1 MKVHMVHT
9 LAIEHF
15 LRNCAATYLQEIM
28 ITADVLLTD

>member
-9 LAIEHF
+9 LAIEQF

-28 ITADVLLTD
+28 ITSDVLLTD